1 MWRRVRVIPF
11 IVVIPPAERDPEL
24 TERLLLHADAILS
37 WAVEGWRAYREHGL
51 SEPAAVLAAT
61 KAYQVDSDAVARFVA
76 EACLTSV
83 ASTALT
89 RELFIAWEAWATRDG
104 AERFSEKAF
113 GAELD
118 RLGYPAKRTRRG
130 ALRAGL
136 EPYAEDS
143 PTGGDGWCPGSRKI
157 LTRGGRGNCY
167 ENPHHPSPRG

>member
-1 MWRRVRVIPF
+1 MWRRVRVVLI
-11 IVVIPPAERDPEL
+11 IGAAGMVGRKL

-104 AERFSEKAF
+104 AERFSENSIGSDTPPNVQ
-113 GAELD
+113 GAE
-118 RLGYPAKRTRRG
+118 
-130 ALRAGL
+130 
-136 EPYAEDS
+136 
-143 PTGGDGWCPGSRKI
+143 
-157 LTRGGRGNCY
+157 
-167 ENPHHPSPRG
+167 H